1 MGIGVV
7 QNSNGQVIDSMSQQ
21 LNQVYNSIEVKA
33 MTAIKGLEFAA
44 ELGFDR
50 VVVKGESSIMMN
62 GLKTS
67 LSSYGLLIS
76 DECVFENLFFELS
89 YSHVK
94 REDNKV
100 AHYLAKLAANYP
112 DNVIW
117 MENVPP
123 SVYSFVQADLATVL
137 E

>member
-1 MGIGVV
+1 
-7 QNSNGQVIDSMSQQ
+7 
-21 LNQVYNSIEVKA
+21 
-33 MTAIKGLEFAA
+33 
-44 ELGFDR
+44 
-50 VVVKGESSIMMN
+50 MN

-76 DECVFENLFFELS
+76 NVCIFENLFSKLS

-100 AHYLAKLAANYP
+100 AQYLAKLVVNYP

-117 MENVPP
+117 MEDVSP
-123 SVYSFVQADLATVL
+123 SVFSFVQTDLATVL